1 MDVLLRQ
8 VRQGADGGV
17 EYQDTELSADSLS
30 VGSAADCTIQL
41 LGEGVAPRHA
51 TIRGGGAQ
59 LSISCFRGRK
69 IAINGTLT
77 TASPLKVGDL
87 AEIGGNRLR
96 LVEPPAGFEAAIE
109 IEANAQVAGKKGRR
123 RGSTRRRS

>member
-8 VRQGADGGV
+8 VRQAADGAV
-17 EYQDTELSADSLS
+17 EYQDTELDADVLS

-51 TIRGGGAQ
+51 TIRVSGMQ
-59 LSISCFRGRK
+59 LTISCNRGHF
-69 IAINGTLT
+69 IALNG
-77 TASPLKVGDL
+77 ARIGSAILKVGDL

-96 LVEPPAGFEAAIE
+96 LVQPPAGFDAAIE
-109 IEANAQVAGKKGRR
+109 IEANAK
-123 RGSTRRRS
+123 